1 MKIHSAGGTKTL
13 FEWYMDM
20 DIMVQLESLAAIANL
35 TLSTEVMP
43 SPILLSDYEH
53 TIMYVFCVHWL
64 HTYIHTYNTVYTRTI
79 AVVFNEILRKT
90 TILFL

>member
-35 TLSTEVMP
+35 TLSTEVTSYLNYHLIP
-43 SPILLSDYEH
+43 RILYSHDYLTYLPTSNACTH
-53 TIMYVFCVHWL
+53 TFALNDV
-64 HTYIHTYNTVYTRTI
+64 
-79 AVVFNEILRKT
+79 
-90 TILFL
+90 